1 VTVTTETTPF
11 TLPVRPNAVPAEL
24 RERPQWVAWQWE
36 RREEKWTK
44 VPVNARTGQRAA
56 SDDPATWTDFDTARM
71 YAATRTNIAG
81 IGYVFSADD
90 PYTGIDFD
98 NCRDPESGALDAWA
112 ATLAGLDSYAEVSP
126 SGTGIKAFVKATLPD
141 HGIRRTR
148 PDDLPGGMVEMYDR
162 GRFFTVTG
170 HHVPDTPATI
180 HDAQEAVDA
189 LYARLTSVKTRDDAG
204 EARKADDK
212 QETRDT
218 LTDDELITA
227 ASRGKNGAKFTNL
240 WMGSTTGYAS
250 HSEADIALCSL
261 LAFYTGPDAARI
273 DRLFRES
280 RLMRPK
286 WNEKRGT
293 ETYGEKTVKETIA
306 LRSEYWQPGER
317 YADYREGQAI
327 QRGDTTASEPD
338 AKAWTPPVNPWPDPL
353 EDEAYYGLAGDFVR
367 AVEPESEADPVAI
380 LGQFLVLFGN
390 CAGRSPYYQ
399 IEADKHHANLNLV
412 TVGDT
417 SSGRKGV
424 ALNRARQ
431 PFAAADEAWEAT
443 RVKGGL
449 SSAEGLIWQVRDPIY
464 KDERDKETKALTKV
478 MVDQGVSDKR
488 FCAAETEFSGVLRQ
502 FQRDGNN
509 LSGLIR
515 DAFDRGNLESL
526 TKNSPARATGA
537 HISILGHITKAEL
550 LRYLDTTE
558 AANGLGNRFLWPCVT
573 RSKYLPDGG
582 QPVDL
587 TPIIARLMDALAF
600 ARKTGLMTRDDEAR
614 ALWHAVYRPLSEGKP
629 GLLGA
634 MIARAAP
641 IVVRLSMIYALLDC
655 SSVIRKEHLTAAIAL
670 WDYAEASA
678 RYIFGDALGDSVA
691 DEILGALRRSP
702 GGSTRTQI
710 SEALGRN
717 QKADRINRALALIER
732 NGLAR
737 CIQEGGGPGKGAPVE
752 RWFAATPGGN
762 SSNSFGGIQ

>member
-1 VTVTTETTPF
+1 VTATTEATPF
-11 TLPVRPNAVPAEL
+11 TLPVRPNAIPAAL
-24 RERPQWVAWQWE
+24 REQPRWVAWQWE
-36 RREEKWTK
+36 RREDKWTK
-44 VPVNARTGQRAA
+44 VPVNARTGSRAE
-56 SDDPATWTDFDTARM
+56 SDNPATWTDFETARN

-90 PYTGIDFD
+90 PHTGIDFD
-98 NCRDPESGALDAWA
+98 NCRDPETGELDAWA
-112 ATLAGLDSYAEVSP
+112 AAALAGFDSYAEVSP
-126 SGTGIKAFVKATLPD
+126 SGTGIKAFVQATLPD
-141 HGIRRTR
+141 HGIRRKR

-170 HHVPDTPATI
+170 HHVRDTPATI

-189 LYARLTSVKTRDDAG
+189 LYARLTSTKTRDDTAG
-204 EARKADDK
+204 ARQADDK

-218 LTDDELITA
+218 LTDDELIA
-227 ASRGKNGAKFTNL
+227 LASRARNGAKFTAL
-240 WMGSTTGYAS
+240 WMGSTAGYPS
-250 HSEADIALCSL
+250 HSEADSALCSL
-261 LAFYTGPDAARI
+261 VAFYTGPDAARI
-273 DRLFRES
+273 DGLFRQS

-286 WNEKRGT
+286 WDERRGT
-293 ETYGEKTVKETIA
+293 DTYGAITVKETIDR
-306 LRSEYWQPGER
+306 RSEYWQPGER
-317 YADYREGQAI
+317 FADYREWQAI
-327 QRGDTTASEPD
+327 QGGEAITSEPD
-338 AKAWTPPVNPWPDPL
+338 AKAWVPPANTWPEPL
-353 EDEAYYGLAGDFVR
+353 AGEAYYGLAGAFVR

-390 CAGRSPYYQ
+390 CAGRSPYFV
-399 IEADKHHANLNLV
+399 IDADKHHTNLNLV
-412 TVGDT
+412 TTGDT
-417 SSGRKGV
+417 SSGRKGS

-431 PFAAADEAWEAT
+431 PFAIVDEQWEAK

-449 SSAEGLIWQVRDPIY
+449 SSAEGLIWQVRDPGY
-464 KDERDKETKALTKV
+464 KDERDKETKALTRV
-478 MVDQGVSDKR
+478 MVDLGVSDKR

-537 HISILGHITKAEL
+537 HISILGHITKDEL

-558 AANGLGNRFLWPCVT
+558 AANGLGNRFLWLCVK

-587 TPIIARLMDALAF
+587 APITARLMDALAF
-600 ARKTGLMTRDDEAR
+600 ARKAGLMTRDDETR

-634 MIARAAP
+634 MIARSAP

-678 RYIFGDALGDSVA
+678 RYIFGDALGDAVA
-691 DEILGALRRSP
+691 DEILGALRRAP
-702 GGSTRTQI
+702 DGLTRTQI

-717 QKADRINRALALIER
+717 QKADRINRSLALIER

-737 CIQEGGGPGKGAPVE
+737 CMQIGGGPGEGRPVE
-752 RWFAATPGGN
+752 RWFAATPGVD
-762 SSNSFGGIQ
+762 SSLSSSS